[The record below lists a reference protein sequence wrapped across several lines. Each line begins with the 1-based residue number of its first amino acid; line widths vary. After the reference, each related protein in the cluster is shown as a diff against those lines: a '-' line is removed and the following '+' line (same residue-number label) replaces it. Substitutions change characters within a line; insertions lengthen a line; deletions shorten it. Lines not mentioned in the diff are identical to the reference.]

1 MDKNLVKRVKT
12 FKSGY
17 FTFSARFSREELIE
31 PLVTVRLLSSTIK
44 DIPILPGWAAHL
56 KEEVIRRSI
65 FGTAAIEGNPL
76 TEEQVGEILSK
87 PETTYAPE
95 VAEREIRNLKS
106 AYDFIKDL
114 VAPPE
119 STRELTEGLVRKL
132 HSLITDGIAGEK
144 NTPGQYRNFRVKVGG
159 AEHGGV
165 YTPPKT
171 LEDVKTLMKEF
182 TEWINSK
189 DVLEIDPMIRAAIS
203 HYHLALIHPFGNG
216 NGRTA
221 RILEALW
228 LSWTGMRYVPEML
241 SNFYYIHKDE
251 YFWAF
256 SNTRRNQD
264 GDVTPFLSFVLGGLV
279 DSQQKIKDRIAHFIR
294 RLALRNHYHSLKNN
308 KSITQ
313 RQYELLDMLLDVPEP
328 LSLHDLFATSPFRVL
343 YDGVSERTAR
353 RDLQKLRYHRLLV
366 ADNGRYML
374 NMRALG

>member
-17 FTFSARFSREELIE
+17 FTFSARFSQEKLIE
-31 PLVTVRLLSSTIK
+31 PLVTAKLLWNTIR
-44 DIPILPGWAAHL
+44 DLPILPEWAARL
-56 KEEVIRRSI
+56 EEEVVRKSI

-76 TEEQVGEILSK
+76 TEEQVGEILSE
-87 PETTYAPE
+87 PESTYAPE
-95 VAEREIRNLKS
+95 SAERGIINLKS
-106 AYDFIKDL
+106 AYDFIKNL

-119 STRELTEGLVRKL
+119 STRELTEALVKKL
-132 HSLITDGIAGEK
+132 HSIITDGITGEK
-144 NTPGQYRNFRVKVGG
+144 NTPGQYRNSRIKVGDV
-159 AEHGGV
+159 EHGGV
-165 YTPPKT
+165 YTPPKI

-182 TEWINSK
+182 IEWINSK
-189 DVLEIDPMIRAAIS
+189 DILEMDPIIRAAIS
-203 HYHLALIHPFGNG
+203 HYHLALIHPFGDG

-241 SNFYYIHKDE
+241 SNFYYMHKDE

-256 SNTRRNQD
+256 SNTRRGQD
-264 GDVTPFLSFVLGGLV
+264 DDVTPFLSFVLGGLV
-279 DSQQKIKDRIAHFIR
+279 DSQRKTKDRIAHFIR
-294 RLALRNHYHSLKNN
+294 RLALLEYYRFLRRDKA
-308 KSITQ
+308 ITQ
-313 RQYELLDMLLDVPEP
+313 RQHELLDMLLNTARP

-366 ADNGRYML
+366 VDNGKHML
-374 NMRALG
+374 NMRALE